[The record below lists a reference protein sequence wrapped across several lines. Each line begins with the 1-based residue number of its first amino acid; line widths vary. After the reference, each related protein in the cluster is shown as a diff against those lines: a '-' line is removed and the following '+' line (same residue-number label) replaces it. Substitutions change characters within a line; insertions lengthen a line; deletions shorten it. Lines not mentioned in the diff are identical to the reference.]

1 MKRIRIH
8 YAKLEHLRYT
18 SHLDLQ
24 KIWERALRRA
34 HLPLAYSQGF
44 HPQPRLNQAC
54 PLPLGITSRDE
65 VIDIWLEC
73 DILSELELTEKLKKA
88 LPEGISLH
96 HINEVP
102 LNAPS
107 PDNLVVAAEYEI
119 TLLEALSQA
128 ELERRIAE
136 LISARS
142 ILRTRRDKQYDLR
155 PLIEESAVTKET
167 NQTFPKL
174 RMRLTARP
182 GATGRADE
190 VLSALGLDPT
200 QARIERTHL
209 FFTAHTS
216 SYPAQN
222 SSPGLVP

>member
-34 HLPLAYSQGF
+34 RLPLAYSQGF

-54 PLPLGITSRDE
+54 PLPLGVTSRDE

-73 DILSELELTEKLKKA
+73 DILSDPEFTEKLRKA
-88 LPEGISLH
+88 LPEGIFLYR
-96 HINEVP
+96 IREVP
-102 LNAPS
+102 LNEPS
-107 PDNLVVAAEYEI
+107 PDNLVAAAEYEI
-119 TLLEALSQA
+119 TLLETLPQP

-136 LISARS
+136 LVSTQS

-155 PLIEESAVTKET
+155 PLIKEITLTKES
-167 NQTFPKL
+167 NQSSPKL
-174 RMRLTARP
+174 RVRLSARP

-200 QARIERTHL
+200 LARIERTHL
-209 FFTAHTS
+209 FFTANT
-216 SYPAQN
+216 PTQN
-222 SSPGLVP
+222 SSHGLIL

>member
-34 HLPLAYSQGF
+34 RIPLAYSQGF

-54 PLPLGITSRDE
+54 PLPLGVTSRDE

-73 DILSELELTEKLKKA
+73 DILSEPEFTDKLRKV

-96 HINEVP
+96 RIHEVP
-102 LNAPS
+102 LKEPS
-107 PDNLVVAAEYEI
+107 PDNLVAAAEYEI
-119 TLLEALSQA
+119 TLLETLPQP

-136 LISARS
+136 LVSTQS
-142 ILRTRRDKQYDLR
+142 ILRTRRNKQYDLR
-155 PLIEESAVTKET
+155 PLIQEIALIQEP
-167 NQTFPKL
+167 NQSSPKL
-174 RMRLTARP
+174 RMRLSARP

-200 QARIERTHL
+200 LAHIERTHL
-209 FFTAHTS
+209 FFTTETL
-216 SYPAQN
+216 PLFT
-222 SSPGLVP
+222 P